1 MTFVEVLVRRGA
13 WLGLTAGLAAVVW
26 GVPAAA
32 PWCVLGLGI
41 AAAWVAE
48 SARVAE
54 QRRVMGLLAAPA
66 LPSEGDV
73 DPVVEVLRARD
84 AGQRHEE
91 AVREG
96 DLRRILR
103 TAQRTAE
110 RGERLIDAAPVGVL
124 LLDRAGTI
132 ERVNAAATR
141 LLPPRRSPRGA
152 SLLEVFP
159 VAELLDVVAAV
170 QAGEATARRTASVGD
185 LDIALEAAPVDA
197 GVMVLVRDESESK
210 RTERARTQFVA
221 NVSHELRTPVAIL
234 LGYVEALLDDRALT
248 ADQRSMVEALERS
261 GNRLRRLFD
270 DLLTLYRA
278 ETRFQGFA
286 LEPMP
291 LRSVVLESLATAFEL
306 AKRRN
311 VTLTVDIEPD
321 RIVPL
326 HGPSTGTVVAN
337 LVQNALRF
345 TPAGGQ
351 VRVVAREEDEAVAL
365 DVIDTGCGIAAH
377 HLDRIFERFYRVDE
391 GRSRDAGGTGLGLAI
406 VKHVTAAVGA
416 SVSVQS
422 VEGQGSTFTVRLP
435 LAVAPV
441 EPTRWDV

>member
-1 MTFVEVLVRRGA
+1 LNLLEVLARRGA
-13 WLGLTAGLAAVVW
+13 WLGLTTGLAGLSWAQ
-26 GVPAAA
+26 PATA
-32 PWCVLGLGI
+32 PWCLLGLG
-41 AAAWVAE
+41 AAAVWLAE
-48 SARVAE
+48 SARAAE

-66 LPSEGDV
+66 LPLGGPP
-73 DPVVEVLRARD
+73 DPITEVLRARD

-124 LLDRAGTI
+124 LMDRSGTI
-132 ERVNAAATR
+132 ERVNPAATE
-141 LLPPRRSPRGA
+141 LLTPRRSPRGA

-159 VAELLDVVAAV
+159 IAELLDVVAAV
-170 QAGEATARRTASVGD
+170 QSGETMARRTAAVGE

-197 GVMVLVRDESESK
+197 GVMVIVRDESEAR

-234 LGYVEALLDDRALT
+234 LGYVEALLDDSTLT
-248 ADQRSMVEALERS
+248 SDQRSMVEALERS
-261 GNRLRRLFD
+261 GKRLRRLFD

-291 LRSVVLESLATAFEL
+291 LRSVVVEALGTALEMAA
-306 AKRRN
+306 RRG
-311 VTLTVDIEPD
+311 VTLTVDIAPD

-326 HGPSTGTVVAN
+326 HAPSTATVVAN

-345 TPAGGQ
+345 TPAGGS
-351 VRVVAREEDEAVAL
+351 VRVLARDEGEAVAL
-365 DVIDTGCGIAAH
+365 DVVDTGCGIAAH
-377 HLDRIFERFYRVDE
+377 HLERIFERFYRVDE

-416 SVSVQS
+416 TVSVQS

-435 LAVAPV
+435 VRVAPV